1 MVVAGKEVVEDEE
14 ELEWISRNI
23 KDSPTLKLVQSV
35 KEGEEYELVW
45 GKGGINRI
53 NIEKKDVV

>member
-23 KDSPTLKLVQSV
+23 KDSPTLKLV
-35 KEGEEYELVW
+35 
-45 GKGGINRI
+45 
-53 NIEKKDVV
+53 